1 MKRLLLIPLTV
12 VLFSCRQ
19 TSQDRVSDITSIQTE
34 YSCYLDL
41 LLNKEMTEMTMP
53 FFVDESAERYHKK
66 GDIQSLIDYNILKSL
81 SLRQAGNYSE
91 AYDYLYSAQK
101 LSCGQNDEY
110 SSELIWLGKYLMS
123 QYMHNYQRAVEE
135 AMEMAGHFQRHG
147 TRYIDYPN
155 YLLEAIRS
163 HVIIGEYEKAAA
175 IMQVLEPS
183 IAESFSRTR
192 YKYYDTWLNIYRKT
206 DCSRIDDI
214 LETIFAEIP
223 PSSIHWLNIAYTYY
237 LTGRYDDAEE
247 ALDNYRSYNSRFEN
261 STAYWGVGAHIMEG
275 MGRQSEALQYLKRYQ
290 SETEKEY
297 RMLLDSGIL
306 NKEQEM
312 MAEMERMKSRH
323 AYIILGLSIFALLLL
338 SIMIYIVLK
347 HRLMIKQKE
356 VSEYSSMAA
365 RAEEEVKKL
374 QILYKN
380 KTLDKNL
387 RSALSDRITIFN
399 KLILGKM
406 IPNYPADGVDDELK
420 ELLKSTDTFLESTCR
435 TFEALHPEFASYL
448 ANCNLTE
455 RERGCCCL
463 YCMGMK
469 GNEIAAYMGLADRSY
484 YNFSSTI
491 RKKLGLTEY
500 KTNLDFYL
508 RDKLRESDS

>member
-1 MKRLLLIPLTV
+1 MKRRLLIPLIIL
-12 VLFSCRQ
+12 LFSCQQ
-19 TSQDRVSDITSIQTE
+19 TSRNKISDITSIQTE
-34 YSCYLDL
+34 YSCYLEI
-41 LLNKEMTEMTMP
+41 LLNREMTNMTMP
-53 FFVDESAERYHKK
+53 FFVDESAERHLEK
-66 GDIQSLIDYNILKSL
+66 GDLQSLIDYNILKSL

-91 AYDYLYSAQK
+91 AYDYLYSAQELSSK
-101 LSCGQNDEY
+101 LNDDY
-110 SSELIWLGKYLMS
+110 SSEFIWLGKYLMS

-135 AMEMAGHFQRHG
+135 SMEMAGHFQRHE

-163 HVIIGEYEKAAA
+163 HVIIGKYEKATAMMLA
-175 IMQVLEPS
+175 LEPS

-214 LETIFAEIP
+214 LEIIFTEIP

-247 ALDNYRSYNSRFEN
+247 ALENYRSYNSRFAN

-275 MGRQSEALQYLKRYQ
+275 MGRKSEALQYLKRYQ
-290 SETEKEY
+290 SEVEKEY
-297 RMLLDSGIL
+297 LMLLESGIL
-306 NKEQEM
+306 HKEQEM

-323 AYIILGLSIFALLLL
+323 VYIILGLSILALLLL

-347 HRLMIKQKE
+347 HRLTIKQKE
-356 VSEYSSMAA
+356 VTEYSSMAA

-374 QILYKN
+374 QILYDN

-387 RSALSDRITIFN
+387 RNALSDRIAIFN

-406 IPNYPADGVDDELK
+406 IPNYRAGGVDDELK
-420 ELLKSTDTFLESTCR
+420 DLLKSTDTFLESTCR

-448 ANCNLTE
+448 AGCNLTE

-508 RDKLRESDS
+508 RSKLNELDS